1 MRNQKNRWVIV
12 AVLFVTMFLIWGP
25 INASSVFFLP
35 VVQPF
40 GWGRAFFSL
49 LVATA
54 PLAAGFSSP
63 VIGSLMDRYGER
75 AIMITGA
82 AMVGL
87 SFIALSRANSAAA
100 FFAVFFM
107 LGIGVTASTIIPAAL
122 VITARFREQRG
133 TALGIAFA
141 GIPLGGTG
149 MSIVAGQVVKHGG
162 FRAGY
167 IAMGLPILLLVIPLL
182 AVCVRT
188 SGAEEKGAAQGE

>member
-35 VVQPF
+35 VVQHF

-75 AIMITGA
+75 GIMIAGA
-82 AMVGL
+82 TMVGL
-87 SFIALSRANSAAA
+87 SFLTLSQANSAAT
-100 FFAVFFM
+100 FFVIFVVLG
-107 LGIGVTASTIIPAAL
+107 LGITASMI
-122 VITARFREQRG
+122 R
-133 TALGIAFA
+133 
-141 GIPLGGTG
+141 
-149 MSIVAGQVVKHGG
+149 
-162 FRAGY
+162 
-167 IAMGLPILLLVIPLL
+167 
-182 AVCVRT
+182 
-188 SGAEEKGAAQGE
+188 